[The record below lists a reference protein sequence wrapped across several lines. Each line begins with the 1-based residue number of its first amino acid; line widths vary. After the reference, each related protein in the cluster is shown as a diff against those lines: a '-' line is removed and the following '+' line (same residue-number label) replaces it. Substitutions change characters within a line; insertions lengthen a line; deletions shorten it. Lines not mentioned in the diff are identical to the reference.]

1 VTKSPWLRLL
11 VGSKGGLK
19 VAGSAARG
27 DQSKDNAFATG
38 FTPSC
43 SKDLGSQLLAVLS
56 ELGFITC

>member
-11 VGSKGGLK
+11 VGCKGGLK

-27 DQSKDNAFATG
+27 EQSKDNAVATG
-38 FTPSC
+38 FTPS